1 MFHYEMNY
9 YNLIFT
15 KLHSNIEYYNL
26 KKNIWID
33 YHLFLSRIEQEYVIQ
48 MRSRPGIIVSTK
60 KKKLLVQCEFIGLK
74 SQQKRLQHEETQRL
88 LID

>member
-26 KKNIWID
+26 KKYMWID
-33 YHLFLSRIEQEYVIQ
+33 YYLFLSRIEQ
-48 MRSRPGIIVSTK
+48 
-60 KKKLLVQCEFIGLK
+60 
-74 SQQKRLQHEETQRL
+74 
-88 LID
+88 